1 MKTVASLK
9 ERKRERERPA
19 VRLRYKA
26 NQAHTG
32 LYAKNYNMLIKE
44 TKDNPQKWREV
55 HAHRMEDSTVRRSN
69 SPKVIYR
76 INSVSKIPAGHCSY
90 R

>member
-1 MKTVASLK
+1 MNNWKLKLKIASLK
-9 ERKRERERPA
+9 ERKRERLT

-44 TKDNPQKWREV
+44 TKDNPHKWREV
-55 HAHRMEDSTVRRSN
+55 T
-69 SPKVIYR
+69 
-76 INSVSKIPAGHCSY
+76 CS
-90 R
+90 